1 DSDLRGVV
9 ASSLRT
15 DGHSVFEARNG
26 EEALALIETA
36 RPDARLLD
44 FAMPG
49 MNGAE
54 LAEDSGKRRPGL
66 PMVFASGYADTAAIR
81 AAVAADVPVRRKPF
95 RQAGLRRELGR
106 ALAQQLAADMAK

>member
-1 DSDLRGVV
+1 

-26 EEALALIETA
+26 EEALALIDTA
-36 RPDARLLD
+36 RPAAVLLD
-44 FAMPG
+44 FALPG

-54 LAEDSGKRRPGL
+54 LAEELGKRRPGL
-66 PMVFASGYADTAAIR
+66 PMVFASGYADTDAIR
-81 AAVAADVPVRRKPF
+81 AAVGADVPILRKPF
-95 RQAGLRRELGR
+95 RMEELRRELGR

>member
-1 DSDLRGVV
+1 EDGIRGFHVTGV
-9 ASSLRT
+9 QTCALPIS

-36 RPDARLLD
+36 HPDAVLLD

-54 LAEDSGKRRPGL
+54 LAEELGKRRPGL
-66 PMVFASGYADTAAIR
+66 PMVFASGYADTDEI
-81 AAVAADVPVRRKPF
+81 
-95 RQAGLRRELGR
+95 GR
-106 ALAQQLAADMAK
+106 ASCRGKVWGAVQAESP